1 MLLFTTQTV
10 RRWLAQGKLKATR
23 IMSWFG
29 KIVEK
34 LGGSKTISNG
44 KIIINRDINGA
55 RNILL
60 RALSVASTDI
70 RCVSCG

>member
-1 MLLFTTQTV
+1 
-10 RRWLAQGKLKATR
+10 
-23 IMSWFG
+23 MSWFG
-29 KIVEK
+29 KIVKK
-34 LGGSKTISNG
+34 LGGSKIISDG